1 MDKWI
6 NASCQ
11 SLIKYSREELEAYRL
26 YTVVPRL
33 LSFLNDLTNWYVRC
47 NRDRMKG
54 GRGDD
59 DALTALCTLYQVLL
73 NVTVLMAPLTPFIT
87 ELMYRNLSRALPD
100 GHEMKAASVH
110 FVMIPEP
117 DMSALDEGIIKAI
130 ERMQALVELGRLCRE
145 KKQVGTKM
153 PLLSMKINNQ
163 KADFVKDMKTLEA
176 YIKEELAVEVV
187 EYTSDDSMVQYAGL
201 LNFKSLGKKLGK
213 DLKVVMEAAKKLTQ
227 EELKGFEAN
236 GEITIA
242 GHKIGSEEMTLERKT
257 KEATNE
263 NFVVIGDNE
272 TIVEMDFTPC
282 ARLVQISKCN
292 EIKNRVQ
299 KLRKDAKLK
308 QDDPV
313 DMWAMVTPG
322 AKGTGELQAALK
334 EKRAYID

>member
-1 MDKWI
+1 M
-6 NASCQ
+6 
-11 SLIKYSREELEAYRL
+11 
-26 YTVVPRL
+26 
-33 LSFLNDLTNWYVRC
+33 
-47 NRDRMKG
+47 G
-54 GRGDD
+54 
-59 DALTALCTLYQVLL
+59 
-73 NVTVLMAPLTPFIT
+73 
-87 ELMYRNLSRALPD
+87 
-100 GHEMKAASVH
+100 
-110 FVMIPEP
+110 
-117 DMSALDEGIIKAI
+117 DEGIIKAI

-282 ARLVQISKCN
+282 ARLIQISKCN

-334 EKRAYID
+334 EKRAYIDDLLRRPLWPGDLKQGHEVMVKSEEFQIEDGEGADKLTVMLTMRGPFYNLEALKKLTGGDAQAEEVCKQ